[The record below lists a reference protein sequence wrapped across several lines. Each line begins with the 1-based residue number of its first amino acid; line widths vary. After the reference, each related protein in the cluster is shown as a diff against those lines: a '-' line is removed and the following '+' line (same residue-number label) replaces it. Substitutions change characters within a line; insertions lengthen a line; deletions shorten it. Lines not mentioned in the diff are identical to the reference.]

1 MSTIHE
7 VRQLKQRLADVS
19 DSPEVDV
26 DYLLC
31 HVLEKPASY
40 LRTWPE
46 KLLLPAQLE
55 AFNSLLERR
64 LAGEPIAY
72 ILGYRAF
79 WDFDLAVS
87 SDTLIPRADT
97 EVLVETALRIYTDQ
111 LSLPK
116 RVLDLGTG
124 TGAIALALAKE
135 CPVWS
140 VLGCDLMPGAVE
152 LAQHN
157 QARLGVS
164 NVSFIQSSWFDVIDG
179 DFDLIVSNPPYIDP
193 EDPHL
198 AQGDVRFEPLS
209 ALIADDKGMAD
220 IRHIATHAT
229 SRLHHQGWLMFEH
242 GYDQGEACRSLL
254 MQLGYQQVETVRDYG
269 DNDRVTLGQWL
280 TPVKE

>member
-157 QARLGVS
+157 QARLGIS

>member
-193 EDPHL
+193 EDSHL

>member
-7 VRQLKQRLADVS
+7 VRQLKQRLAHVS

-135 CPVWS
+135 CSVWS

-157 QARLGVS
+157 QARLGIS